1 MREVMDDD
9 VDASFK
15 ERLKE
20 ATVGANPPLTF
31 NKLIQNN
38 SVSHI
43 LILGFPCDAQND
55 ISLKQR

>member
-1 MREVMDDD
+1 MREVVDDD
-9 VDASFK
+9 VDFK

-20 ATVGANPPLTF
+20 AALGANPPLTF

-38 SVSHI
+38 SCSHI

>member
-1 MREVMDDD
+1 MREVVDDD
-9 VDASFK
+9 VDFK

-20 ATVGANPPLTF
+20 AALGANPPLTF

-38 SVSHI
+38 SRSHI

>member
-9 VDASFK
+9 VDFK

-20 ATVGANPPLTF
+20 AAVGANPPLTF

-38 SVSHI
+38 SRSHI
-43 LILGFPCDAQND
+43 LILDFP
-55 ISLKQR
+55 